1 MINVIVRFV
10 AGLNIDGDTQRRK
23 CVTTVEANSYTPETL
38 DRLIP
43 KLLDQAMIN
52 LAVNQ
57 LCDLKKGNPEVG
69 ICITSDE
76 GQRAAF
82 NISAKTVALLCEA
95 GAGIDFDP
103 YMSDAANPGSDKP
116 PSWD

>member
-1 MINVIVRFV
+1 MISVIVRFV
-10 AGLNIDGDTQRRK
+10 ADLNVDGDDLKRK
-23 CVTTVEANSYTPETL
+23 CVTTVEASSYTPETL

-43 KLLDQAMIN
+43 ELLSQAVTS
-52 LAVNQ
+52 LGVNQ
-57 LCDLKKGNPEVG
+57 LSGLKEGNPEIG

-82 NISAKTVALLCEA
+82 NISAETVALLCAA

-103 YMSDAANPGSDKP
+103 YMSDAANPGCDEP